1 MQVIIEVNDCA
12 LNLMGE
18 SQEDD
23 RKQIAEMVLNKM
35 GVQCVQPI
43 MAHTNGLVESAAA
56 AEKSSDRR
64 EERKEKSLPGPVQRG
79 PQRRISSSQG
89 KTPLLLLLIS
99 VSPPTH

>member
-1 MQVIIEVNDCA
+1 
-12 LNLMGE
+12 MGE

-35 GVQCVQPI
+35 GVQCVQP
-43 MAHTNGLVESAAA
+43 MVAHTNGLVESTAA

-79 PQRRISSSQG
+79 PRRRISGSQDSYDSTASSG
-89 KTPLLLLLIS
+89 STSSITSATSRNSRDSRDK
-99 VSPPTH
+99 

>member
-35 GVQCVQPI
+35 GMQCVQPI
-43 MAHTNGLVESAAA
+43 VAHTNGLVESAA

-79 PQRRISSSQG
+79 PQRRISGSQG